1 MNNMNQPNKKPFYKK
16 TWFKIIAVLFV
27 LGAIGN
33 IINPPEKESN
43 NTASQTNKNI
53 SNSNN
58 QKSEGAESQLSK
70 NEINQESNIKNN
82 KTISDEDYKFYNEIM
97 DHLNA
102 DVDRPE
108 EDILEEIAPNYNMTV
123 EEIQNKMRAL
133 SDAAVERYSF
143 ENQEKR
149 KEKKNFLDENKVYVQ
164 TASQNF
170 VEEAEMKKLKG
181 FAPSSSWQVSMY
193 SGEEIKD
200 LDGNSYP
207 YSFRI
212 AGRYEEK
219 GTGNLYDFLM
229 VLAYKTESDIKDVK
243 ANCLQYLNTT
253 NGNYYDNIV
262 DEDNDLLKME
272 EFMQDFD
279 N

>member
-1 MNNMNQPNKKPFYKK
+1 MNQPNKKPFYKK
-16 TWFKIIAVLFV
+16 TWFKVIAVLFV

-33 IINPPEKESN
+33 IINPPEKEN
-43 NTASQTNKNI
+43 NHTASQTNKNI

-58 QKSEGAESQLSK
+58 QKSEGAQSELSK
-70 NEINQESNIKNN
+70 DEINQESNIKNN

-97 DHLNA
+97 DHLNT

-123 EEIQNKMRAL
+123 EEIQNKMRDL

-143 ENQEKR
+143 EHQEKI
-149 KEKKNFLDENKVYVQ
+149 EENKNFLDENKVYVQ
-164 TASQNF
+164 TASQSF
-170 VEEAEMKKLKG
+170 VEDAEMKKIKG
-181 FAPSSSWQVSMY
+181 FAPSSSWQVSIY
-193 SGEEIKD
+193 SNEEIKD

-229 VLAYKTESDIKDVK
+229 ILAYKTESDIKNVK
-243 ANCLQYLNTT
+243 ANCIQYLNTT
-253 NGNYYDNIV
+253 NGNYYNNIV